1 MTMNHIAFI
10 SPKTRFKSSV
20 CILPIS
26 QSNDLV
32 MQINLN
38 CEVN

>member
-1 MTMNHIAFI
+1 MTMKRIAFA
-10 SPKTRFKSSV
+10 SLKARFKFSV

-32 MQINLN
+32 LQINLN